1 MTRPCPTVTPT
12 ICAEGHLARN
22 AAGIGAPRLWSNA
35 CGLLVAGGL
44 TGHDNQAAMSLAQDV
59 PCPVGLAPLHD
70 TAWFGPLNGPGACR
84 RQGAVINWDSV
95 LGIDD
100 RRHSRRTPT
109 ATSTTRRR
117 TESRMPTYVP
127 RNQPNARPIGPTDP
141 LISASRGHVLIT
153 GSGFLPNR
161 SVTIR
166 ITYIGEDVVDYL
178 TYISDADG
186 YLSAPLPETA
196 VSETGHIAVTDHRPD
211 PDGDGGLLWSNT
223 VIVTHTG
230 T

>member
-1 MTRPCPTVTPT
+1 MPTDVPGN
-12 ICAEGHLARN
+12 E
-22 AAGIGAPRLWSNA
+22 
-35 CGLLVAGGL
+35 
-44 TGHDNQAAMSLAQDV
+44 QAAR
-59 PCPVGLAPLHD
+59 PVRP
-70 TAWFGPLNGPGACR
+70 TGP
-84 RQGAVINWDSV
+84 S
-95 LGIDD
+95 
-100 RRHSRRTPT
+100 
-109 ATSTTRRR
+109 
-117 TESRMPTYVP
+117 
-127 RNQPNARPIGPTDP
+127 
-141 LISASRGHVLIT
+141 ISASRADVLVT

-223 VIVTHTG
+223 VIVTHTD